1 MSSTLKIRKGPSYSA
16 TKQRIGTKKKG
27 NDGNIWKIVENKN
40 GIKRWLKISNNVSIT
55 KKRKNKTIKNKE
67 IQIMNADMNADM
79 NASMDTIRNAN
90 KKLHKFWMDLA
101 DTKHSIFIYKNKSYK
116 IIRKNIREEQEKA
129 EGDDNV
135 IAILDSGPSFDA
147 YRELYRKAKNK
158 SVEEVIKNYKKY
170 FNEGTS
176 RKRIFC

>member
-1 MSSTLKIRKGPSYSA
+1 MTTTLKIRKGPYVSA
-16 TKQRIGTKKKG
+16 TKQLIGTKKKG
-27 NDGNIWKIVENKN
+27 NDGNMWKVIENKN
-40 GIKRWLKISNNVSIT
+40 GIKRWLKISNDIST
-55 KKRKNKTIKNKE
+55 NKTRKNKE
-67 IQIMNADMNADM
+67 IQDMDNMDVD
-79 NASMDTIRNAN
+79 MDTIRNAN

-129 EGDDNV
+129 EDDNNV
-135 IAILDSGPSFDA
+135 VAILDSGPSFDA

-170 FNEGTS
+170 FNEGS
-176 RKRIFC
+176 SGKRIFC